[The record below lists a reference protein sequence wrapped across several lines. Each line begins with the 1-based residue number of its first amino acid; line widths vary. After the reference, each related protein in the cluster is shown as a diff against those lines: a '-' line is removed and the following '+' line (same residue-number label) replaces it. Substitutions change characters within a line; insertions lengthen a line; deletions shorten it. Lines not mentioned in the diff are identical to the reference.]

1 MKIWMDAQLSP
12 ALAVWVART
21 FDLECVA
28 VRDLGHLDAEDVDI
42 FFAARAASAVMMNRD
57 FVDLLDHHGPPPQI
71 IWITL
76 GNTTNRALREVFT
89 RVLPEVIEMVKAG
102 EPLVEVS
109 AAHRGLD

>member
-1 MKIWMDAQLSP
+1 
-12 ALAVWVART
+12 
-21 FDLECVA
+21 
-28 VRDLGHLDAEDVDI
+28 
-42 FFAARAASAVMMNRD
+42 MMTKDRD

-89 RVLPEVIEMVKAG
+89 RVLPEVIEMLKAG